1 MSISKV
7 RFGPEFTRLRKAK
20 GNHEIPAHVA
30 EFFSDIS
37 LEVLQEFGY
46 DTPQLLNEYSC
57 ALEDALIEL
66 QRENTKLRGS
76 VALAEMR
83 VEGLRAKKSK
93 GKKKSKRFN
102 KKNKM

>member
-1 MSISKV
+1 MSLINF
-7 RFGPEFTRLRKAK
+7 RYGTEFTSLRAAK
-20 GNHEIPAHVA
+20 GSHFIPEHVA

-37 LEVLQEFGY
+37 LEVLREFGWE
-46 DTPQLLNEYSC
+46 TPKLLNEYSC

-76 VALAEMR
+76 VALAEMQ

-102 KKNKM
+102 KKNKA

>member
-1 MSISKV
+1 MSLINFRNSS
-7 RFGPEFTRLRKAK
+7 EFTSLRAAK
-20 GNHEIPAHVA
+20 GNHFIPEHVA

-37 LEVLQEFGY
+37 LQVMEEFGY
-46 DTPQLLNEYSC
+46 NTPQLLNEYSC

-76 VALAEMR
+76 VAIAEMQ

-102 KKNKM
+102 KKNKA